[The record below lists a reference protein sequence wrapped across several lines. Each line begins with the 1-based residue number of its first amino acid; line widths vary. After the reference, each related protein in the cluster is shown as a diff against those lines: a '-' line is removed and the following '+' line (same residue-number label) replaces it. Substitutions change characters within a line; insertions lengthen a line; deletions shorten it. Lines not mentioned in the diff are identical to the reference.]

1 MPTHAERRILPH
13 SPEQL
18 YTLVADVERYPE
30 FLPWAVACRIR
41 KRQDPVIWA
50 DLVIGFKMI
59 RERFTSKVTLN
70 PDALRI
76 DVEYVDGPFHYLNN
90 HWVFESHPDGCT
102 IDFFVDFEFKNKV
115 LQTIIGALFS
125 EAVKRMVAAFENR
138 AKQLY
143 G

>member
-13 SPEQL
+13 TPEQL
-18 YTLVADVERYPE
+18 YALVADVERYPE

-41 KRQDPVIWA
+41 RRQDNVIWA

-59 RERFTSKVTLN
+59 RERFTSKVTLS
-70 PDALRI
+70 PEDRRV

-90 HWVFESHPDGCT
+90 HWVFEPHADGCAV
-102 IDFFVDFEFKNKV
+102 DFFVDFEFKNKV
-115 LQTIIGALFS
+115 LQTIIGALFN